1 MKERNPGESPE
12 AQNARRWVL
21 LAVGSL
27 LTSGV
32 LALFL
37 VVARTPFFSR
47 FVTDPAFFRRC
58 LVVHVDL
65 SLLVWIYAFAAALS
79 FLLPKAGKSSLAS
92 RLGVFVAAAGVVL
105 LLAAAGAPGAQPILA
120 NYVPMIDHWS
130 FSLGLVVFGTGVLM
144 SVLDRRLLP
153 SEPAPGSVLSV
164 PAAAVPGI
172 RTTGIALCIAALT
185 FATTWLTAPRG
196 LDPATLYELGNWG
209 GGHVLQLASTAAML
223 CVWLILLAG
232 VLGRS
237 PLSRNAAAVLFG
249 VLLLPWAVA
258 PLLAASGMQSVAARE
273 GFTLL
278 MRWGIFPAA
287 SLVLIACVRA
297 VVRGFREGTLTRA
310 ELRDPRLIGFFAS
323 AGLTVLG
330 WVLGAL
336 IRGSTTVVPA
346 HYHASIGGV
355 TGAFMALA
363 YPLLEVVGVPVRASR
378 LARRCAHWQPA
389 LFGVGQGVFAIGF
402 ALAGAHGMGRK
413 LYGAEQNAKS
423 LGQKLG
429 LGVMGLG
436 GMLAIVAGVLFL
448 AIVVSAWL
456 RRERARVSAW
466 ELVGPGSFLVPAH
479 AESQARVRAGER
491 FNIKERTGSHG

>member
-172 RTTGIALCIAALT
+172 RTTGIALCIAAR

-355 TGAFMALA
+355 TVAFMALG

-378 LARRCAHWQPA
+378 LARRGAHWQPA

>member
-1 MKERNPGESPE
+1 MMQRNPADSPE
-12 AQNARRWVL
+12 GRTARRWVL

-27 LTSGV
+27 LMSGV
-32 LALFL
+32 LALLL
-37 VVARTPFFSR
+37 VVARTPLFSR

-65 SLLVWIYAFAAALS
+65 SLLVWVYAFAAALS
-79 FLLPKAGKSSLAS
+79 FLLPESGASSRAS
-92 RLGVFVAAAGVVL
+92 RLGVFVATAGVVL
-105 LLAAAGAPGAQPILA
+105 LLGAAGAPGAQPILA

-130 FSLGLVVFGTGVLM
+130 FSLGLVVFGAGVLM

-196 LDPATLYELGNWG
+196 LDRATLYELGNWG

-223 CVWLILLAG
+223 CVWLILLSG

-237 PLSRNAAAVLFG
+237 PLSRNASAALFG
-249 VLLLPWAVA
+249 VLLLPWTAA
-258 PLLAASGMQSVAARE
+258 PLLAASGMQHVAARE

-278 MRWGIFPAA
+278 MRWAIFPAA
-287 SLVLIACVRA
+287 SVVLVACVRA
-297 VVRGFREGTLTRA
+297 VVRGFRDGTLSRSD
-310 ELRDPRLIGFFAS
+310 LRDPRLIGFFAS
-323 AGLTVLG
+323 ASLSLLG
-330 WVLGAL
+330 WVLGAM

-355 TGAFMALA
+355 TVAFMALT

-378 LARRCAHWQPA
+378 LARRTTHWQPA
-389 LFGVGQGVFAIGF
+389 LFGLGQSIFAIGF
-402 ALAGAHGMGRK
+402 ALAGTHGMGRK
-413 LYGAEQNAKS
+413 LYGAEQNVRS
-423 LGQKLG
+423 LGQKVG

-436 GMLAIVAGVLFL
+436 GLVAIIAGVLFL

-479 AESQARVRAGER
+479 AEGRASARAGES
-491 FNIKERTGSHG
+491 FVIKERTGPHG